1 MDNKNNHNPS
11 DKDTEQEYMKTS
23 EQEMD
28 HKPPVEKEGLEEPKK
43 TGYPPLQLGLI
54 VFAIAVLVI
63 VGFAIG
69 FDWFGLFG
77 N

>member
-1 MDNKNNHNPS
+1 MDNKNNHT
-11 DKDTEQEYMKTS
+11 DKDREQEYMKAS
-23 EQEMD
+23 KQEVEQ
-28 HKPPVEKEGLEEPKK
+28 KPPTTKEGLEEPKK

-54 VFAIAVLVI
+54 IFAIAVLVI

>member
-1 MDNKNNHNPS
+1 MDNKNNHNE
-11 DKDTEQEYMKTS
+11 KDREQEYMKTS
-23 EQEMD
+23 KQEVD
-28 HKPPVEKEGLEEPKK
+28 HKTPAHKEGLEEPKK

-54 VFAIAVLVI
+54 IFAIAVLVI

>member
-1 MDNKNNHNPS
+1 MDNNDNRKNQ
-11 DKDTEQEYMKTS
+11 DREQEYMKTS
-23 EQEMD
+23 EQELKN
-28 HKPPVEKEGLEEPKK
+28 KPPTEEQGLEKPKT

-54 VFAIAVLVI
+54 VFGIAVLVI

>member
-1 MDNKNNHNPS
+1 MDNNNNQT
-11 DKDTEQEYMKTS
+11 DKDREQEYMKTS
-23 EQEMD
+23 EQELNN
-28 HKPPVEKEGLEEPKK
+28 KPHTEKKGLEEPKK

-54 VFAIAVLVI
+54 VFGIAVLVI

>member
-1 MDNKNNHNPS
+1 MDNKNNHNE
-11 DKDTEQEYMKTS
+11 KDREQEYMKTS
-23 EQEMD
+23 EQELK
-28 HKPPVEKEGLEEPKK
+28 HKQPGPEKEGLEEPKT
-43 TGYPPLQLGLI
+43 TGYKPLQLGLI
-54 VFAIAVLVI
+54 IFAIAVLVI

>member
-1 MDNKNNHNPS
+1 MDNKNNHN
-11 DKDTEQEYMKTS
+11 DKDREQEYMKTS
-23 EQEMD
+23 EQELD

>member
-1 MDNKNNHNPS
+1 MDNNNDNRK
-11 DKDTEQEYMKTS
+11 DKDREQEYMKTS
-23 EQEMD
+23 EQELD
-28 HKPPVEKEGLEEPKK
+28 HKPPKEEQGLDKPKT

-54 VFAIAVLVI
+54 VFGIAVLVI

>member
-1 MDNKNNHNPS
+1 MDNK
-11 DKDTEQEYMKTS
+11 DKDREQEYMKTS
-23 EQEMD
+23 EQELDRKQPMQ
-28 HKPPVEKEGLEEPKK
+28 EKEGLEEPRK
-43 TGYPPLQLGLI
+43 TGYKPLQLGMI
-54 VFAIAVLVI
+54 IFALAVLVI

>member
-1 MDNKNNHNPS
+1 M
-11 DKDTEQEYMKTS
+11 DKDKEKQPDREQEYMKTS
-23 EQEMD
+23 GEELKN
-28 HKPPVEKEGLEEPKK
+28 KPVDQKGLEEPRR
-43 TGYPPLQLGLI
+43 TGYKPLQLGMI
-54 VFAIAVLVI
+54 IFAIAVLVI